1 MLLAEGTIK
10 IWLVAANNS
19 YLVIVAEEEPLVL
32 HTNQLASKQL
42 SIPIREVPPQSVKV
56 TEKEARQII
65 NKTLE
70 ANLPED
76 SYPQGRYLIVLLPNS
91 IINRKRMC
99 KKGVLSKQ
107 NSKLKVLFLNHLSY
121 RITVL
126 FLAIKQRQLPLLIQV
141 FYILNLIQVHMCL
154 LLAPKQLP
162 TLIRIATFCTN

>member
-1 MLLAEGTIK
+1 MQLAEETIK
-10 IWLVAANNS
+10 IWLVEANNS
-19 YLVIVAEEEPLVL
+19 YLAIAAEEEQLVL

-42 SIPIREVPPQSVKV
+42 SIPIREVLHQSVKV
-56 TEKEARQII
+56 TEKVARQTI

-70 ANLPED
+70 ANHPED
-76 SYPQGRYLIVLLPNS
+76 SCSQGRYPIVLLPNS

-107 NSKLKVLFLNHLSY
+107 NSKLKVLFLNHLSF

-141 FYILNLIQVHMCL
+141 FYILNLIQVHICWH
-154 LLAPKQLP
+154 LAPKQLQ